1 MERGGS
7 LSRWR
12 EWVLCGDTDMN
23 GGRAPEAQDSVQ
35 EGGGAAAG
43 GTGRL
48 AWFRN
53 W

>member
-7 LSRWR
+7 FSRWR
-12 EWVLCGDTDMN
+12 EWVLCSDMS
-23 GGRAPEAQDSVQ
+23 GGRTPETQDSVQ

-43 GTGRL
+43 GAGRL

-53 W
+53 R